1 MNLIDHLFDGL
12 DRLLGWITALI
23 LAVAYGLSVY
33 GVIERY
39 VISGS
44 GTDWIYEVVIF
55 GIVWAILLSVARIEH
70 RRAHIRMD
78 SVWRSFSHA
87 GKVRAE
93 YASLLLGLAF
103 SLFLVW
109 SGWLVVQDSIL
120 WDERS
125 DSSLRLPYWVYYAAL
140 SVSLSIH
147 AAFVLHRI
155 SLLARGKIELETG
168 DLAITIQRTG
178 DLSD

>member
-1 MNLIDHLFDGL
+1 MTAVDRLFDGL
-12 DRLLGWITALI
+12 DMAVGWVTAAL
-23 LAVAYGLSVY
+23 LAVAYALSVF

-55 GIVWAILLSVARIEH
+55 GVVWAVLLSVARIEH

-78 SVWRSFSHA
+78 SLWGRFSHK

-93 YASLLLGLAF
+93 YVSLLLGLGF
-103 SLFLVW
+103 SLFLVY
-109 SGWLVVQDSIL
+109 SGWLVVQDAMM
-120 WDERS
+120 WDERT
-125 DSSLRLPYWVYYAAL
+125 DSSLRLPFWVYYAAL
-140 SVSLSIH
+140 STSLSIH
-147 AAFVLHRI
+147 VLFVLHRL
-155 SLLARGKIELETG
+155 SLLARGKMELETG
-168 DLAITIQRTG
+168 DLAITIQRGG